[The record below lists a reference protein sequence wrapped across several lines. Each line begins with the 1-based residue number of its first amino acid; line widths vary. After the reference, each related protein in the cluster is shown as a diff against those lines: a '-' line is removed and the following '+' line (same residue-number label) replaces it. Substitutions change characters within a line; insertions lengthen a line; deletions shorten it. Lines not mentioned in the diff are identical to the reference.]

1 MDCDICFERQGNK
14 CLHCNFNMCK
24 LCLKKWNYN
33 ECPQCKKENSFIH
46 ECDLALIN
54 MLDQEWVVSVKRSE
68 LNDDY
73 IETIELSYNWNTKQN
88 DLIEKNY
95 YSPFVRNCW
104 GKIVGSTIGDPVRV
118 NIVMEYKRCFL
129 FKN

>member
-1 MDCDICFERQGNK
+1 
-14 CLHCNFNMCK
+14 
-24 LCLKKWNYN
+24 
-33 ECPQCKKENSFIH
+33 
-46 ECDLALIN
+46 
-54 MLDQEWVVSVKRSE
+54 VSVKRSE

-73 IETIELSYNWNTKQN
+73 IETVELSYNCNTKMN
-88 DLIEKNY
+88 DLIERKY
-95 YSPFVRNCW
+95 YSPFIRNCC